1 MPIFCIKSVKI
12 YTGPKKFT
20 RVYPWLPWQIWG
32 MCWMGIICRSSPKY
46 GDPGSARCVPGVSPT
61 QSLGMAWT
69 QIETSTHSHTCT
81 CHGGLSNSS
90 LGKITWDTPNYALG
104 PWHSLVQICATVDMC
119 QRNIGS
125 LTRPLSLLLVSL
137 PIVLACFDCA
147 LVKHQSH
154 LFSLLI
160 VSTFVISWSPA

>member
-1 MPIFCIKSVKI
+1 MVI
-12 YTGPKKFT
+12 
-20 RVYPWLPWQIWG
+20 R
-32 MCWMGIICRSSPKY
+32 
-46 GDPGSARCVPGVSPT
+46 ARPGVFQGVPHSIIRNGLDPDRDLNAFT
-61 QSLGMAWT
+61 HVYLSWWT
-69 QIETSTHSHTCT
+69 LKFQFGQHS
-81 CHGGLSNSS
+81 
-90 LGKITWDTPNYALG
+90 KITWDTPNYARG
-104 PWHSLVQICATVDMC
+104 PSHSPLQICTAVDIC

-160 VSTFVISWSPA
+160 VSTFVISWSPSRTKAGHKTGQRYRVSM